1 MNPTLRIRKIINVAM
16 QATLIVA
23 GCRAAAPPPTAWVVE
38 HVGDLQGGAAF
49 LSPDASVSP
58 RKAKLWAAINET
70 VGFLFA
76 VRANQSPIEFPEL
89 RVAPLIASGARLDD
103 SAFEL
108 FRVHAVSLDQFPGWH
123 IRSIPPIRRQRAPL
137 DVLVPLGAPRGG
149 LPRALEPGV
158 TYYFWA
164 DVSVPKGATAAAYTT
179 SIQICAKDEPVSA
192 VPVELTVLPLV
203 LPDEA
208 EPLAIA
214 EVDHLGLF
222 RHHIRSPA
230 SPSPMGFIDWRDLPY
245 RSQYEA
251 LLASTLRILQR
262 HRLTPVLHELS
273 PPIRV
278 SSRGDLNIDWSIYDS
293 VVEPL
298 LDGRAFSNRVPLRV
312 WPMPLHAMFAAR
324 AADRAG
330 WASGSEHLLKDYLA
344 QCAAHFADKGWL
356 QRAYALAS
364 SSSPASTEAIEA
376 TRRFAALARSA
387 DDRIAVA
394 ARLFPQD
401 MGPYGWVGYQ
411 RAALDDDVRVWIPPA
426 QFYDPQALAAQRDRG
441 PGDPG
446 RPTGGRRAW
455 LGVDRPP
462 FSGSVSI
469 FAPPSYTDVLS
480 WQSRAL
486 GAEAMWLGCVNHWP
500 TDPEASDPENCARF
514 DANALLY
521 PGRPFGL
528 DEPVQTLRLKR
539 LRESL
544 QAAAYARLLEQ
555 HDLGHVATALQ
566 GSLVRDAGASAYRTH
581 FADGRPIGW
590 IDDHDAFELARRI
603 MADEMSVAAESP
615 RDENRSASLIRSVSW
630 NSFMSMTRGVGL
642 RADGARLRLTGPPN
656 KRGAEVEAW
665 LTIVNGTRV
674 PLDATIAFADLPEGW
689 LAESEP
695 ERIESLPPNQS
706 RLIALS
712 CQQDRSSLAEPR
724 PAELYVELTPK
735 DGAAVRT
742 TVRLAS
748 LVAESIARSPAIDG
762 DLSDWPPST
771 VNLASDFRLIS
782 GECAESADR
791 REAVHPDCARP
802 ARRTFGF
809 ALRDKEFLYL
819 AINAETKPNA
829 TAPVARRRSVR
840 YEDMIPQDDEDLV
853 EVLIDPLNGGTR
865 SPGDLYHIVVK
876 RSGVYLTEQGLA
888 FDPPCGTRRNWPVD
902 IDVAT
907 RALPDRWTAELR
919 IPLAALGRGDA
930 RGEVWGLNITR
941 WSAADQ
947 EFSTWSGAVGNAYDP
962 LSLGNLILP

>member
-1 MNPTLRIRKIINVAM
+1 M
-16 QATLIVA
+16 QTALVVA
-23 GCRAAAPPPTAWVVE
+23 GCRTAAPPPAVWVVE
-38 HVGDLQGGAAF
+38 HAGDLHGGAAF

-76 VRANQSPIEFPEL
+76 VRAEQTPVAFPEL
-89 RVAPLIASGARLDD
+89 RVTPLIASGTRLDD
-103 SAFEL
+103 FVFEL
-108 FRVHAVSLDQFPGWH
+108 FRVHTVPLDRFPGWH
-123 IRSIPPIRRQRAPL
+123 IRSIPPMRRQRAPL

-164 DVSVPKGATAAAYTT
+164 DVSVPKGTTATAYTT
-179 SIQICAKDEPVSA
+179 SIQIFAKGEPVSA

-222 RHHIRSPA
+222 RHHIRSQA
-230 SPSPMGFIDWRDLPY
+230 SPSPMGFVDWRDLPY

-251 LLASTLRILQR
+251 LLASTLRTLQR
-262 HRLTPVLHELS
+262 HRLTPVLHEFS

-298 LDGRAFSNRVPLRV
+298 LDGRAFSNRVPLRA

-324 AADRAG
+324 AADPVG

-344 QCAAHFADKGWL
+344 QCAAHFADKGWIN
-356 QRAYALAS
+356 RAYALAS
-364 SSSPASTEAIEA
+364 ASSPDSTEAIET

-387 DDRIAVA
+387 DDRITVA
-394 ARLFPQD
+394 AQLFPQD
-401 MGPYGWVGYQ
+401 MGPYGWVGFPG
-411 RAALDDDVRVWIPPA
+411 AALDDDVRIWIPPA

-441 PGDPG
+441 PGGPG
-446 RPTGGRRAW
+446 RQTWGRRAW

-480 WQSRAL
+480 WQCRAL
-486 GAEAMWLGCVNHWP
+486 SAEAMWLGCVNHWP
-500 TDPEASDPENCARF
+500 TNPDAGDPENCARF
-514 DANALLY
+514 DANALLF

-539 LRESL
+539 LRDSL
-544 QAAAYARLLEQ
+544 QTAAYARLLEQ
-555 HDLGHVATALQ
+555 HDLVHVTTALQ
-566 GSLVRDAGASAYRTH
+566 DSLVNYAGASAYRTH

-590 IDDHDAFELARRI
+590 IDRHDTFELARRI

-615 RDENRSASLIRSVSW
+615 RDENRSDSLGRSVAW
-630 NSFMSMTRGVGL
+630 KSFMSMTSGVGL
-642 RADGARLRLTGPPN
+642 RADGARLRLTGPPS

-689 LAESEP
+689 LAESEA
-695 ERIESLPPNQS
+695 ERIESLSPNQS

-712 CQQDRSSLAEPR
+712 CRQDRSTFAERR
-724 PAELYVELTPK
+724 PAELLVELTPK
-735 DGAAVRT
+735 DGSAVRT
-742 TVRLAS
+742 TVRLSS
-748 LVAESIARSPAIDG
+748 LVAEAIARSPAIDG
-762 DLSDWPPST
+762 DLSDWPPGA

-782 GECAESADR
+782 GEYAESADR
-791 REAVHPDCARP
+791 RAAAQPDAPLTSGGATARP

-809 ALRDKEFLYL
+809 ALRDDEYLYL
-819 AINAETKPNA
+819 AINAETKPDA
-829 TAPVARRRSVR
+829 TVPASRRRSVR

-888 FDPPCGTRRNWPVD
+888 FDPPCGTRRTWPAD

-907 RALPDRWTAELR
+907 HASPDRWTAELR

-930 RGEVWGLNITR
+930 HSEVWGLNITR
-941 WSAADQ
+941 WSAAEQ